1 MKFSDIPQRIGGGAY
16 QCNMPLEDLD
26 GWLTRREQ
34 DSYYLLQLN
43 PDFQRGHVWT
53 KAQQSAYLEYFLTGG
68 KSGLT
73 IYFNKPS
80 WQAATNEP
88 RAYDEFVC
96 VDGLQR
102 LSALRGFMR
111 GEVAAFGQL
120 LADFGQPI
128 RQARNSESLVFNINN
143 LQTRAEVLTWYL
155 QMNAGGTPHTSTE
168 IARVQQ
174 LLEQEKSISTGA

>member
-1 MKFSDIPQRIGGGAY
+1 MKFSEIPQRIGGGSY

-26 GWLTRREQ
+26 AWLTRRET
-34 DSYYLLQLN
+34 DPAYGLQLC

-80 WQAATNEP
+80 WQGADSGP
-88 RAYDEFVC
+88 REYDDFVC

-102 LSALRGFMR
+102 LTALRGFVR

-120 LADFGQPI
+120 LPEFGQSL

-155 QMNAGGTPHTSTE
+155 QMNAGGTPHTGTE
-168 IARVQQ
+168 IARVQA
-174 LLEQEKSISTGA
+174 LLEQEGGRSV